1 MYVTLDPTM
10 PKLPP
15 LHRGRWAT
23 FYGDWAN
30 GVTTVAKEL
39 AIFLASQYR
48 VALVTIEP
56 RRGTLFSRSPRNSW
70 ASWARRGAAIPRRDR
85 FLLLLP
91 APTRRFGKPQN
102 LVRRAFPRS
111 RNLLDDALRNNRLD
125 FVIVDGGHYVAFETG
140 IFYLLP
146 KKHILVSC
154 RADKTCDVRTH
165 WQEGQPPGRLATIPH
180 MPTLAWEC
188 RELGIPMVYTSH
200 LVKRVYWEMAVNIF
214 GKV

>member
-1 MYVTLDPTM
+1 M
-10 PKLPP
+10 
-15 LHRGRWAT
+15 HRGRWAT

-56 RRGTLFSRSPRNSW
+56 RRGMLFSPSPRNNW
-70 ASWARRGAAIPRRDR
+70 AAWARRGAAIPHRER

-91 APTRRFGKPQN
+91 APTRRFGRPQS
-102 LVRRAFPRS
+102 LVRRAFPRP
-111 RNLLDDALRNNRLD
+111 RNLLDAALRGGRLD
-125 FVIVDGGHYVAFETG
+125 YVIVDGGHYAAFEPD
-140 IFYLLP
+140 IFHLLP
-146 KKHILVSC
+146 GKHVMVSS
-154 RADKTCDVRTH
+154 RADRTCDVRTH
-165 WQEGQPPGRLATIPH
+165 WQEWQPPGRLATVPH
-180 MPTLAWEC
+180 MPSLAWEC

-200 LVKRVYWEMAVNIF
+200 LLKRVYWEMAVNLF